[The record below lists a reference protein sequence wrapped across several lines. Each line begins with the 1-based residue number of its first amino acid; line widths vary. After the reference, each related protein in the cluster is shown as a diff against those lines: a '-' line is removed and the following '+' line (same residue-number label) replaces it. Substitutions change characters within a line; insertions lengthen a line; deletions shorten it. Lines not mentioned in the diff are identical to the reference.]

1 MRGDIDERLIETDA
15 WTDEMVGAAGIP
27 VIDVPL
33 VTVGG
38 GIGSFTLFDTLR
50 IYGVP
55 RRAMAVLSPQDAP
68 WQSYEY
74 LTRVSQIPRTERLR
88 SDSGGMPENIWGFPS
103 YAVREAIADKS
114 LHPLWN
120 VLAEPV
126 FADYY
131 TPRAGQVL
139 AGMEREAK
147 RIGFA
152 QSLFKGQVRMVRK
165 RRGGG
170 YYTILTPPAGATR
183 TKRIAFRST
192 YVHIAIGYPGLRL
205 LPDLQAYRE
214 KYRDPTRVVN
224 AYEPHEHVYQAL
236 QRRPGTVMVRGSGIV
251 ASRVLQRLIDDRD
264 RLGLH
269 TQILH
274 LFRTYVA
281 GPHGSSVFMRRKG
294 GDGWAYQ
301 GFNWPKATWGG
312 QLKTRLRKLE
322 GRERAALLKTMGG
335 TNTPARKLWQRQLA
349 RGRAEGWYQILAGE
363 ARDLRPDRTRPGVVT
378 TIDPDRYAPLPF
390 RPPERP
396 FDMHADYV
404 IDCTGLEA
412 DIREHRL
419 LADLLVHTG
428 ARRNPLERLDVE
440 PTFELIGA
448 RSAPGRLYASG
459 SATLGGYYASVDS
472 FLGLQYAASEIADDL
487 ARLGFCRRL
496 HALRSVHQWWLWMLN
511 KKLPE

>member
-27 VIDVPL
+27 AIDVPL

-38 GIGSFTLFDTLR
+38 G
-50 IYGVP
+50 
-55 RRAMAVLSPQDAP
+55 
-68 WQSYEY
+68 
-74 LTRVSQIPRTERLR
+74 
-88 SDSGGMPENIWGFPS
+88 
-103 YAVREAIADKS
+103 
-114 LHPLWN
+114 
-120 VLAEPV
+120 
-126 FADYY
+126 
-131 TPRAGQVL
+131 QVL
-139 AGMEREAK
+139 AGMEREAQ

-152 QSLFKGQVRMVRK
+152 QSLYKGQVRMVRK

-214 KYRDPTRVVN
+214 KYRDPARVVN

-281 GPHGSSVFMRRKG
+281 GPHGSSVFMRKG

-335 TNTPARKLWQRQLA
+335 TNAS
-349 RGRAEGWYQILAGE
+349 
-363 ARDLRPDRTRPGVVT
+363 VVT

-396 FDMHADYV
+396 FDTHADYV

-419 LADLLVHTG
+419 LADLLAHTG

-487 ARLGFCRRL
+487 AGLGFCRKL